1 MKHKLFALSVHL
13 LTASGVILGLWAM
26 LMIFKGEAA
35 YSLWL
40 LALAAAIDS
49 IDGTLARLANV
60 TRHTPHIDGALL
72 DNLVDYLT
80 WVFIPM
86 VWGYVFLNIPFIIC
100 SVVVLVSLFGFSH
113 SQAKTED
120 NFFRGFPSYWNL
132 LILYLYV
139 FDTGTWV
146 SSSILLLFALLVLA
160 PVKLIYPSRTPVMK
174 KTTLLLSIPYSAMII
189 AMLIWL
195 DNTPLWISYGS
206 LYYPLYYTVLSFYLQ
221 KSTIKS

>member
-13 LTASGVILGLWAM
+13 LTASGVVIGLWS
-26 LMIFKGEAA
+26 LLLILEGEAA

-49 IDGTLARLANV
+49 IDGTLARKANV
-60 TRHTPHIDGALL
+60 TRHAPNINGALL

-86 VWGYVFLNIPFIIC
+86 VWSYVFLNTPFIIC
-100 SVVVLVSLFGFSH
+100 SLVMLVSLFGFSH

-139 FDTGTWV
+139 FESGIWI
-146 SSSILLLFALLVLA
+146 SSLILILFALLVLT
-160 PVKLIYPSRTPVMK
+160 PVKFIYPSRTRVMK
-174 KTTLLLSIPYSAMII
+174 KTTLILSIPYSAMLIV
-189 AMLIWL
+189 MLIQL
-195 DNTPLWISYGS
+195 DETPLWISYGS
-206 LYYPLYYTVLSFYLQ
+206 LYYPIYYSVLSFYLQ
-221 KSTIKS
+221 KGG

>member
-13 LTASGVILGLWAM
+13 LTASGVVIGLWS
-26 LMIFKGEAA
+26 LLLILEGEAA

-49 IDGTLARLANV
+49 IDGTLARKANV
-60 TRHTPHIDGALL
+60 TRHAPNINGALL

-86 VWGYVFLNIPFIIC
+86 VWSYVFLNTPFIIC
-100 SVVVLVSLFGFSH
+100 SLVMLVSLFGFSH

-139 FDTGTWV
+139 FESGIWI
-146 SSSILLLFALLVLA
+146 SSLILILFALLVLT
-160 PVKLIYPSRTPVMK
+160 PVKFIYPSRTRVMK
-174 KTTLLLSIPYSAMII
+174 KTTLILSIPYSAMLIV
-189 AMLIWL
+189 MLIQL
-195 DNTPLWISYGS
+195 DETPLWISYGS
-206 LYYPLYYTVLSFYLQ
+206 LYYPIYYSVLSFYLQ
-221 KSTIKS
+221 KGS